1 MIEKKY
7 DNFLIDNRLI
17 DGLLSLGMTYLEIED
32 YIKNLE
38 GNGIEK
44 NQKIEMLLNREDV
57 IKAILED

>member
-7 DNFLIDNRLI
+7 DSLIDNKLI
-17 DGLLSLGMTYLEIED
+17 DGLLSLGMTYSEIED

-44 NQKIEMLLNREDV
+44 NQKIEMLLNREDI
-57 IKAILED
+57 IKAVLTD

>member
-7 DNFLIDNRLI
+7 DNFLIDNKLI
-17 DGLLSLGMTYLEIED
+17 DGLLSLGMNYSEIED

-57 IKAILED
+57 IKAVLED

>member
-7 DNFLIDNRLI
+7 DSFLIDNKLI
-17 DGLLSLGMTYLEIED
+17 DGLLSLEMTFSEIED

-44 NQKIEMLLNREDV
+44 NQKIEMLLNREDI
-57 IKAILED
+57 IKAVLTD

>member
-7 DNFLIDNRLI
+7 DSFLIDNKLI
-17 DGLLSLGMTYLEIED
+17 DGLISLGMTFSEIED

-44 NQKIEMLLNREDV
+44 NQKIEMILNREDI
-57 IKAILED
+57 IKAVLTD

>member
-7 DNFLIDNRLI
+7 DNFLIDNKLI
-17 DGLLSLGMTYLEIED
+17 DGLLSLGMTYSEIED

-44 NQKIEMLLNREDV
+44 NQKIEMILNREGV
-57 IKAILED
+57 IKAVLKD

>member
-7 DNFLIDNRLI
+7 DIYLIDNKLI
-17 DGLLSLGMTYLEIED
+17 DGLLSLGMTFSEIED

-44 NQKIEMLLNREDV
+44 SQKIEMLLNREDI
-57 IKAILED
+57 IKSVLTD

>member
-7 DNFLIDNRLI
+7 DNFLIDNKLI
-17 DGLLSLGMTYLEIED
+17 DGLLSLGMTYSEIED

-44 NQKIEMLLNREDV
+44 NQKIEMILNREDV
-57 IKAILED
+57 IKVVLKD

>member
-7 DNFLIDNRLI
+7 DNFLIDNKLI
-17 DGLLSLGMTYLEIED
+17 DGLLSLGMTYSEIED

-44 NQKIEMLLNREDV
+44 NQKIEIFLNREDV
-57 IKAILED
+57 IKAVLED

>member
-1 MIEKKY
+1 MKKKY
-7 DNFLIDNRLI
+7 DNFLIDNKLI
-17 DGLLSLGMTYLEIED
+17 DGLLSLGMNYSEIEY

-57 IKAILED
+57 IKTVLED

>member
-7 DNFLIDNRLI
+7 DNFLIDNKLI
-17 DGLLSLGMTYLEIED
+17 DGLLSLGMTYSEIED

-38 GNGIEK
+38 GRGIEK
-44 NQKIEMLLNREDV
+44 NQKIEMFLNREDV

>member
-7 DNFLIDNRLI
+7 DIFLIDNKLI
-17 DGLLSLGMTYLEIED
+17 DGLLSLGMTYSEIED

-44 NQKIEMLLNREDV
+44 NQKIEMLLNREDI
-57 IKAILED
+57 IKAVLTD

>member
-7 DNFLIDNRLI
+7 DIFLIDNKLI
-17 DGLLSLGMTYLEIED
+17 DGLLSLGMTFSEIED

-44 NQKIEMLLNREDV
+44 NQKIEMLLNREDI
-57 IKAILED
+57 IKAVLED

>member
-7 DNFLIDNRLI
+7 DSFLIDNKLI
-17 DGLLSLGMTYLEIED
+17 DGLLSLGMTFSEIED

-44 NQKIEMLLNREDV
+44 NQKIEMILNREDI
-57 IKAILED
+57 IKAVLTD